1 MFFPVVLGRDSGQS
15 GAGLDSL
22 LLEQTSWCFLPF
34 SHLDTMELGAVFC
47 WIIHKKILNFG
58 GRESQNHR

>member
-22 LLEQTSWCFLPF
+22 FLEQTSWCFLPF
-34 SHLDTMELGAVFC
+34 SHLDMTELGAFC
-47 WIIHKKILNFG
+47 WIIHKKTLNFG
-58 GRESQNHR
+58 GRESQSQR